1 MKLDEKATI
10 KNATKVL
17 EQYKAL
23 KKVAGEKFV
32 SKVTAT
38 YSFEPRSYTGT
49 VHKPIEEHVARQETA
64 KHYVDKIEKAI
75 NCFMDAHLRQVII
88 EKYVKNNDSDIAIYV
103 DLNYSETEFYRM
115 VERAKIEFAYYYDN
129 GSLLRYEQGQNIKD
143 LFDFLGE
150 L

>member
-1 MKLDEKATI
+1 
-10 KNATKVL
+10 
-17 EQYKAL
+17 
-23 KKVAGEKFV
+23 
-32 SKVTAT
+32 
-38 YSFEPRSYTGT
+38 
-49 VHKPIEEHVARQETA
+49 
-64 KHYVDKIEKAI
+64 
-75 NCFMDAHLRQVII
+75 MDPHLRQVII